1 MKVCLC
7 SSRHCSEFLISGY
20 VNNSFPGFMSI
31 YYIIQRNDPPT
42 SRISHLN
49 ELREKVTNGICPYS
63 YNKFGV

>member
-1 MKVCLC
+1 MLIPPLFGIPYKRVCKSQFSWIHEHIL
-7 SSRHCSEFLISGY
+7 Y
-20 VNNSFPGFMSI
+20 NPT
-31 YYIIQRNDPPT
+31 QRPPT